1 MWGHPFTLQIL
12 QGPHYTPAFFKTG
25 EIMAAKI
32 IALLQQKGGS
42 GKTTTTLNLTGG
54 LRELGYKVLL
64 ADMDKDKPDAWSWA
78 ARNTKTKDFAIQ
90 IDEKDARE
98 TLIRLK
104 PDFDFIV
111 IDTPPNFQT
120 AALKAALLA
129 DLVIIP
135 TAPSGMDLSGLLEAK
150 ELALTADRPYRLLA
164 NRVTKNTNMARSL
177 LSVLAEDGHA
187 FSARIP
193 QTVKFIEA
201 ETEGAYIGDYAKE
214 SNAHVEVRKF
224 AKEVAKFFNNQAA
237 AEKAVVTTTSTNESR
252 NLVGEGA

>member
-1 MWGHPFTLQIL
+1 MT
-12 QGPHYTPAFFKTG
+12 
-25 EIMAAKI
+25 AKI

-78 ARNTKTKDFAIQ
+78 ARNDQMKDLAMQ

-98 TLIRLK
+98 ALLK
-104 PDFDFIV
+104 MKPLYDFIV

-135 TAPSGMDLSGLLEAK
+135 TAPSGMDLSGLMEAK

-164 NRVTKNTNMARSL
+164 NRVNKNTNMCKSL

-187 FSARIP
+187 FSAKIP
-193 QTVKFIEA
+193 QSVKFIEA

-224 AKEVAKFFNNQAA
+224 AKEVVKFFKDQEVGAQKTVSESVNHRV
-237 AEKAVVTTTSTNESR
+237 AEGV
-252 NLVGEGA
+252 

>member
-1 MWGHPFTLQIL
+1 MT
-12 QGPHYTPAFFKTG
+12 
-25 EIMAAKI
+25 AKI

-78 ARNTKTKDFAIQ
+78 ARNDHMKDLAMQ

-98 TLIRLK
+98 ALLK
-104 PDFDFIV
+104 MKPLYDFIV

-135 TAPSGMDLSGLLEAK
+135 TAPSGMDLSGLMEAK

-164 NRVTKNTNMARSL
+164 NRVNKNTNMCKSL

-187 FSARIP
+187 FSAKIP
-193 QTVKFIEA
+193 QSVKFIEA

-224 AKEVAKFFNNQAA
+224 AKEVVKFFKDQDTETSKSASQAVNHRV
-237 AEKAVVTTTSTNESR
+237 AEGV
-252 NLVGEGA
+252 

>member
-1 MWGHPFTLQIL
+1 
-12 QGPHYTPAFFKTG
+12 
-25 EIMAAKI
+25 MAAKI

-78 ARNTKTKDFAIQ
+78 ARNEKMRDLAIQ

-98 TLIRLK
+98 TLLK
-104 PDFDFIV
+104 MKPLYDFIV

-150 ELALTADRPYRLLA
+150 ELALTAARPYRLLA
-164 NRVTKNTNMARSL
+164 NRVNKNTNMCKSL

-193 QTVKFIEA
+193 QSVKFIEA

-214 SNAHVEVRKF
+214 SNPHVEVRKF
-224 AKEVAKFFNNQAA
+224 AKEVVKFF
-237 AEKAVVTTTSTNESR
+237 AEQDALQKDLQSDSQKNRAT
-252 NLVGEGA
+252 EGV